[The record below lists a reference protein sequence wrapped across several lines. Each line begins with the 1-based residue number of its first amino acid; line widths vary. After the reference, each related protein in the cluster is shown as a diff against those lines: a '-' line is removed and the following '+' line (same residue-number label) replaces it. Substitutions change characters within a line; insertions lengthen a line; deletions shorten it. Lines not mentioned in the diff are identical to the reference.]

1 MVLADSGRIARVPPY
16 LGFPLGSA
24 SISAT
29 GLSPS
34 VARLSRRLAYPCK
47 VLNAAPQPPPIFLG
61 GFALFPFRPPLLA
74 ESSFLY
80 FPRGTEMFHF
90 PRFAPSPL

>member
-47 VLNAAPQPPPIFLG
+47 VLNAAPQPRPSFLG
-61 GFALFPFRPPLLA
+61 RFGLFRFRSPLLA
-74 ESSFLY
+74 ESSFFF
-80 FPRGTEMFHF
+80 FPGGTEMFPF
-90 PRFAPSPL
+90 PRFARPPL